1 MTVNFH
7 KYQGTGNDFIMI
19 DNRGYGLNKNQTE
32 LIKRLCNRRFGIG
45 ADGLILLNEKPGY
58 DFEMMY
64 FNSDGNESTMCG
76 NGGRCIIQFARH
88 LELIQ
93 NTCRFVAIDG
103 EHAGSF
109 TEGGNVSLKMN
120 DVKEIENYNND
131 FVLNTGSPHYV
142 TFVNNTSSVSVIGEA
157 RKIRYSA
164 AFEKEGINVN
174 FVERISDGEI
184 YVRTYERGVED
195 ETLSCGTGVVAASLS
210 FALKSQRPLHSVIV
224 QTLGGSL
231 EVRFESAGRGFENI
245 FLIGAAEKVF
255 QGNIEVSV

>member
-1 MTVNFH
+1 MTVNFK

-19 DNRGYGLNKNQTE
+19 DNRAYGLNKNQTE
-32 LIKRLCNRRFGIG
+32 LIKRLCDRRFGIG

-58 DFEMMY
+58 DFEMVY

-93 NTCRFVAIDG
+93 DTCCFMAIDG
-103 EHAGSF
+103 AHEGRF
-109 TEGGNVSLKMN
+109 TESGNVSLKMN
-120 DVKEIENYNND
+120 DVRFIESYNDD

-142 TFVNNTSSVSVIGEA
+142 TFVKDAASIRVVDQA
-157 RKIRYSA
+157 REIRYSTR
-164 AFEKEGINVN
+164 FEKEGINVN
-174 FVERISDGEI
+174 FVEKKNEHEI
-184 YVRTYERGVED
+184 FVRTYERGVEA

-210 FALKSQRPLHSVIV
+210 FAFKNNLSFRSVNV
-224 QTLGGSL
+224 LTLGGSL
-231 EVRFESAGRGFENI
+231 EVTFESEEEGFKNI

-255 QGNIEVSV
+255 QGTIEIGI